1 MVMTTSPDLA
11 ALFDEYYPK
20 LYAYVRGQVTD
31 RQTAEDITAATF
43 ERAFSRSHTYDP
55 AKGAFST
62 WLFQIARNLVID
74 HYNAAG
80 RKPPHFPLEETKAGL
95 VASSELSPESH
106 LLRQEECQLLLET
119 LAALSERD
127 REIIHLRFFG
137 QLTNRKIAEIMDL
150 NEKTVSV
157 IIFRALQ
164 KLKVQIVDQEAT

>member
-1 MVMTTSPDLA
+1 MTISPDLT
-11 ALFDEYYPK
+11 ALFDGYYPK

-62 WLFQIARNLVID
+62 WLFRIARNLVLD
-74 HYNAAG
+74 HYNATG
-80 RKPPHFPLEETKAGL
+80 RKPAHLPLEESKAGL
-95 VASSELSPESH
+95 AAPLELSPEPH
-106 LLRQEECQLLLET
+106 LLRQEQYQLLLET

-164 KLKVQIVDQEAT
+164 KLRVRMDQEAR